1 MAQYLR
7 PQTLSE
13 AVAALQ
19 ANPALRIIAGGTDI
33 YPSLGEDAQQASL
46 LDITGL
52 AALREIRCGDD
63 GMRIGALA
71 TWSDLQ
77 AADLDPAFAAL
88 KEAGRDV
95 GSPQIQN
102 AATVVGNICNA
113 SPAADG
119 TVALMALGA
128 EVEIAGPD
136 GQRRL
141 PLDAFV
147 TGVRRVALRPA
158 EIVTA
163 VHLPPLA
170 GRSAFVKLG
179 ARKYLV
185 ISIAMVA
192 AHVEL
197 DASGHIARAAIAVG
211 SCAPVAQRLPKLEAA
226 LAGVRAD
233 HVAGAVRP
241 ELIDGLTP
249 ISDVRGEAAYREAVV
264 PVLVRRALARCMTT
278 ETGARR

>member
-1 MAQYLR
+1 MGEVFLTQYLR
-7 PQTLSE
+7 PQTLPE
-13 AVAALQ
+13 ALAALQ
-19 ANPALRIIAGGTDI
+19 ANPELRIVAGGTDI
-33 YPSLGEDAQQASL
+33 YPSLAEDVQHANL

-52 AALREIRCGDD
+52 SALRDITRPQG
-63 GMRIGALA
+63 GLRIGALA

-77 AADLDPAFAAL
+77 AADLGPAFLAL
-88 KEAGRDV
+88 QEAGREV

-102 AATVVGNICNA
+102 AATVVGNLCNA

-128 EVEIAGPD
+128 EVEIAGPE

-141 PLDAFV
+141 PLEAFV
-147 TGVRRVALRPA
+147 TGVRRVDLNKG

-163 VHLPPLA
+163 LHLPALP

-192 AHVEL
+192 AHVQL
-197 DASGHIARAAIAVG
+197 DASSRIARAAIAVG
-211 SCAPVAQRLPKLEAA
+211 SCAPVAQRLRALEAA
-226 LAGVRAD
+226 LVGARAKD
-233 HVAGAVRP
+233 LTSAVRP
-241 ELIDGLTP
+241 ELIEGLTP
-249 ISDVRGEAAYREAVV
+249 ITDVRGEAAYREAVV
-264 PVLVRRALARCMTT
+264 PVLVRRALARCMDN
-278 ETGARR
+278 